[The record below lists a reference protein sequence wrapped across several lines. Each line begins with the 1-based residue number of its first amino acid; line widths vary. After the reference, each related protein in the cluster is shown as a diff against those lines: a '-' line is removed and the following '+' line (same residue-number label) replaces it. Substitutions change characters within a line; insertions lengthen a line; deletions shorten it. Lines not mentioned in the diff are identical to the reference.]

1 MYEPYYSLL
10 GVVCALICIYG
21 AWRYWLALQREK
33 KLKERLAEYD
43 SDVERLTVNNGKHI
57 DTILSQARDLEEL
70 HVQFRA
76 IKQAQSHRLEGVFK
90 RMEEADCRARSAEA
104 ELRELTER
112 YSQTAI
118 TVADLLHDMEAA
130 DKLIDQA
137 RNFLRLPWTP
147 EDPDAGAVAQL
158 ELRFFDPG
166 ENEAIIT
173 IEHGTHDPDPY
184 AINPALAGW
193 QTHTETVAVD
203 NPGDSP
209 AEPPSPPASGEDPG
223 HGTLL
228 SAA

>member
-10 GVVCALICIYG
+10 GVVCALICLYG

-33 KLKERLAEYD
+33 KLKERLADYV

-76 IKQAQSHRLEGVFK
+76 VKQAQSHRLEGVFK

-104 ELRELTER
+104 ALEDLTER
-112 YSQTAI
+112 YMQTGA
-118 TVADLLHDMEAA
+118 TVADLLHDMEQA

-147 EDPDAGAVAQL
+147 EDPDAAQL
-158 ELRFFDPG
+158 ELFIFNPG
-166 ENEAIIT
+166 EDLPSVLT